1 MDEYNTRTLV
11 PASGP
16 GIAIGGGMCPGGGM
30 PQPGIPQP
38 QPGPHAGGP
47 GAMDASNCG
56 CAWEPP
62 STMNGVKLATL
73 QSMYRN
79 CN

>member
-1 MDEYNTRTLV
+1 VPVINDTADICLRQELIVMNEYNTLTLA

-47 GAMDASNCG
+47 GAMEASNCG
-56 CAWEPP
+56 CA
-62 STMNGVKLATL
+62 
-73 QSMYRN
+73 
-79 CN
+79 